1 MQPLTFII
9 EQMTTI
15 IYGIPLKWEPHGDVI
30 TWGEAVVILAHR
42 TNVYMHDFAL
52 HRKGVV
58 HDLSA
63 WRQGAVDA
71 EWEQW
76 DDAHSPNAR
85 TVLKSFLP
93 SVFYKSLL
101 YALSSQDV
109 TFNLRSLLWV
119 LGVRAYPD
127 QWWRPLL
134 LRFFKRFRLH
144 RIVGFKVFIR
154 WFHEGR
160 GVVVITKANR
170 AQNPVHRC
178 GCTVLMCTTTH
189 VSTSGADLQE
199 AYMRNNL
206 ELGCRT

>member
-1 MQPLTFII
+1 
-9 EQMTTI
+9 MT
-15 IYGIPLKWEPHGDVI
+15 
-30 TWGEAVVILAHR
+30 TWGEAAVILAHR
-42 TNVYMHDFAL
+42 TGAYVQDFAL

-58 HDLSA
+58 HDLEA
-63 WRQGAVDA
+63 WRQGVTDA

-76 DDAHSPNAR
+76 VDAHSPNAR

-101 YALSSQDV
+101 YALSPQDV
-109 TFNLRSLLWV
+109 TCNLRSLLWG

-144 RIVGFKVFIR
+144 RILGFKVLIR

-160 GVVVITKANR
+160 GVVIGTKANR
-170 AQNPVHRC
+170 EQTPVHRC
-178 GCTVLMCTTTH
+178 
-189 VSTSGADLQE
+189 
-199 AYMRNNL
+199 
-206 ELGCRT
+206 